1 MVDDP
6 PGDYWGYFAV
16 GRDGLYFIADTG
28 TPPKHK
34 AGFKFF
40 DFATRK
46 ITVMGEMEK
55 DPYDGAPGLSVS
67 PDGKYLIY
75 VQVDEV
81 RNNLMMAENFH

>member
-1 MVDDP
+1 
-6 PGDYWGYFAV
+6 
-16 GRDGLYFIADTG
+16 
-28 TPPKHK
+28 
-34 AGFKFF
+34 
-40 DFATRK
+40 
-46 ITVMGEMEK
+46 MGEMEK